1 MNLLALETA
10 TERLSLAVGA
20 AGVVHERTLLAGQRH
35 AELIL
40 GEIDALL
47 ARAGL
52 RIGDLAG
59 IAYGAGPGSFTGLR
73 IACGVAQGLAAA
85 RGLPVIGV
93 STLAAIAESA
103 PAARVVACLDAR
115 MGEVYHAAYEKR
127 HDRLR
132 ELIPPGLHRPDAVPL
147 PESEGWTGCGA
158 GFAAYRELLATRH
171 GPLLAAIDSEVFPS
185 AAAIVRLAA
194 PRFAA
199 GEGTSPGMA
208 LPRYLRDRVALKT
221 TER

>member
-1 MNLLALETA
+1 
-10 TERLSLAVGA
+10 
-20 AGVVHERTLLAGQRH
+20 
-35 AELIL
+35 
-40 GEIDALL
+40 
-47 ARAGL
+47 
-52 RIGDLAG
+52 
-59 IAYGAGPGSFTGLR
+59 
-73 IACGVAQGLAAA
+73 
-85 RGLPVIGV
+85 
-93 STLAAIAESA
+93 
-103 PAARVVACLDAR
+103 
-115 MGEVYHAAYEKR
+115 VYHAAYEKR

-158 GFAAYRELLATRH
+158 GFAAYRELLLARH
-171 GPLLAAIDSEVFPS
+171 GPLLAAIDPEVFPS